1 MKSAFT
7 ATLAVALGLASLPAV
22 SATIT
27 LTAVNGNVDQSALSP
42 CIFAND
48 SCQQGT
54 WIGTDL
60 PNGGNV
66 SGYDEY
72 SPIYTGAQITGVI
85 GAGNPLQIGLN
96 INEGGPAQTL
106 SLFEMLVNDS
116 RGRHVLLCR
125 DG

>member
-1 MKSAFT
+1 MKSALT
-7 ATLAVALGLASLPAV
+7 ATVAVALGLASLPAV

-27 LTAVNGNVDQSALSP
+27 LTPVSGNVDQSALSP

-66 SGYDEY
+66 SGYNEY
-72 SPIYTGAQITGVI
+72 SPVYTGAQITGVI
-85 GAGNPLQIGLN
+85 GSGNPLQIGLN
-96 INEGGPAQTL
+96 INEAEFCADLDAVRDAG
-106 SLFEMLVNDS
+106 ERR
-116 RGRHVLLCR
+116 RGRYVLLCR